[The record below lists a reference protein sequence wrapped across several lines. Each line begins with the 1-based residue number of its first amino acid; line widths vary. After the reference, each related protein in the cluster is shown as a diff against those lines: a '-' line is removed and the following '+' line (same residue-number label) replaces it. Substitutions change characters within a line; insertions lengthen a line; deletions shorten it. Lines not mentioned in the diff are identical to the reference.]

1 MAFFGVDQWQTPK
14 VRGSK
19 STPDEEALSS
29 IAKEISETDLEKV
42 SGGGSREGTWN
53 PEK

>member
-1 MAFFGVDQWQTPK
+1 MADPK
-14 VRGSK
+14 DERIEK
-19 STPDEEALSS
+19 TRDEEALSS
-29 IAKEISETDLEKV
+29 VAKEISETDLEKV